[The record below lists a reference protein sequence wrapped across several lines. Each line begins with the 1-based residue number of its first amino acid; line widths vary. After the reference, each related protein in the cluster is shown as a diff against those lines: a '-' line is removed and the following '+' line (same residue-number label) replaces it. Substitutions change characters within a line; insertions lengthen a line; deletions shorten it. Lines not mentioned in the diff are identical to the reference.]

1 MSPDHPPGLDLDRL
15 RALLDRER
23 PGLVGVLSPAG

>member
-15 RALLDRER
+15 RGLLEQER
-23 PGLVGVLSPAG
+23 PGLVQGP